1 MADVLQE
8 AFGGITPK
16 LPSISLPSISTYDAL
31 LYGMIAIFVLMIVL
45 FVMRFLVYKVKI
57 LALEDRGRGSLLGRI
72 YAARHVT
79 VNGTP
84 RYQLLG
90 KKDSYG
96 NPYQIMASTS
106 DNIIPLKTA
115 LGTYRDLVV
124 YHVDKNGDFRPFK
137 PIVSAEQVN
146 IKDFQIVDERT
157 GGALFKYREFVE
169 WMFPLLKIDNLKMR
183 DWHILQT
190 KETFSTY
197 IESGATMKKII
208 KLMPI
213 LFIIFAVCMGAYMLL
228 K

>member
-1 MADVLQE
+1 MPAM
-8 AFGGITPK
+8 
-16 LPSISLPSISTYDAL
+16 STYDAILYL
-31 LYGMIAIFVLMIVL
+31 LIAILFLMFTI
-45 FVMRFLVYKVKI
+45 FIWKFLVYRIKI
-57 LALEDRGRGSLLGRI
+57 LALQDRGRGSLLGRI
-72 YAARHVT
+72 YLAKEVM
-79 VNGTP
+79 VNGTN

-96 NPYQIMASTS
+96 KPFQIMTSTS
-106 DNIIPLKTA
+106 DNIIPIRTKI
-115 LGTYRDLVV
+115 GTYRDFVI
-124 YHVDKNGDFRPFK
+124 YHVDKNGDFRPFR
-137 PIVSAEQVN
+137 PITSP
-146 IKDFQIVDERT
+146 DQIVLDDFTTKDEAT
-157 GGALFKYREFVE
+157 GNKEFRFKDFVE
-169 WMFPLLKIDNLKMR
+169 WLFPQLKIDNIKMR